1 MKRLDFIN
9 KKLRQKNEAKSIH
22 KQFWWSNARAL
33 FSIWKKNKPLAL
45 APHLSD
51 FYHASEGQK
60 NGELLFV
67 KAGAGLATC
76 ALYKYFEQ
84 MTDEKLNEVYYQPDH
99 LWTGGKQLESC
110 IKSRLYWKMMS
121 AHG

>member
-9 KKLRQKNEAKSIH
+9 KKLRQKNEA
-22 KQFWWSNARAL
+22 RAYINNFGEAML
-33 FSIWKKNKPLAL
+33 EHYSVFEKKKPIAL

-76 ALYKYFEQ
+76 ALYKYFEK
-84 MTDEKLNEVYYQPDH
+84 MADEKLNEVYYQPDH

-110 IKSRLYWKMMS
+110 IKSRLY
-121 AHG
+121 